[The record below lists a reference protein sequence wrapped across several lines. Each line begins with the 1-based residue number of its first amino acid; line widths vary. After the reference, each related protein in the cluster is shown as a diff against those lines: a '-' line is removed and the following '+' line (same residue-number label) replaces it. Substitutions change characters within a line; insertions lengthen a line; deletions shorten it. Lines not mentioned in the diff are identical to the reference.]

1 MENNNN
7 DNNLFTSMFG
17 IESEEQQPTPAQPV
31 QQIQPVQEGKFFSE
45 KPATPQQPVTQTQ
58 PITEPPIELTPTA
71 PVEQPIFL
79 SSDPVAQNQT
89 QPMNQANQTMFNDQ
103 FNVQT
108 PQQPTPAQPVYT
120 PQTDSIT
127 PQKESNPATIYVIFG
142 IILLVVIVGPI
153 LLGVL
158 NNTNSSVPQNNNQQT
173 GGTQTEEKTEDP
185 VPPVEEEESTP
196 QAPEVTFDGTMSFYK
211 EITTNPKELNQTIGY
226 QPAYDRGVVKCA
238 TTKSR
243 NITGGTQ
250 TEEIYLYYENYQ
262 VKKSLNITKTK
273 ASNKNSYNQLVE
285 AGKYLKNLDE
295 QNKNY
300 TFSSKQN
307 ASTRTYEATTF
318 FELAY
323 GNKISI
329 PESNYYMYLPYSL
342 NTPIKSAMNK
352 ILQKEGFKG
361 ISVCSTVV
369 TN

>member
-31 QQIQPVQEGKFFSE
+31 QQTQPVQEGKFFSE
-45 KPATPQQPVTQTQ
+45 QPAAPQQPA
-58 PITEPPIELTPTA
+58 EPTIELTPNKPA
-71 PVEQPIFL
+71 EEQIFL
-79 SSDPVAQNQT
+79 SSDPAPQNQT
-89 QPMNQANQTMFNDQ
+89 QPMAGQPQMVTQQPMGQ
-103 FNVQT
+103 PV
-108 PQQPTPAQPVYT
+108 PQQPMPQPVYQPEYT
-120 PQTDSIT
+120 PQTDYMAPS
-127 PQKESNPATIYVIFG
+127 KESNPATIYIIFG
-142 IILLVVIVGPI
+142 LILLVVIVGPM
-153 LLGVL
+153 VFSAVS
-158 NNTNSSVPQNNNQQT
+158 NMNSPVTPNNNQ
-173 GGTQTEEKTEDP
+173 QTEEKTEET
-185 VPPVEEEESTP
+185 VPPVEDEEQTP
-196 QAPEVTFDGTMSFYK
+196 QAPEVTFDGSMSFYK
-211 EITTNPKELNQTIGY
+211 ELTTNPKELNQTVGY
-226 QPAYDRGVVKCA
+226 QPTYDRGVIKCG

-243 NITGGTQ
+243 NITGATQ

-273 ASNKNSYNQLVE
+273 ASNKSTYNQLVE
-285 AGKYLKNLDE
+285 SGKYLKSLDE

-329 PESNYYMYLPYSL
+329 PETKYYMYLPYSL

-361 ISVCSTVV
+361 ISTCSTVV